1 MLARVMV
8 LVAGLLLV
16 VGLGVPGAAAAS
28 GGCPN
33 EQLRVEDNSLG
44 LPDCRAFEMV
54 TPVEKNSAHV
64 ERDVEEPTVAADGSS
79 LVGRTPEGFAGIGND
94 ELVTL
99 GEAYYRFSRTG
110 SGWVTTPLQP
120 YRGRVVSI
128 GMGGLESVW
137 RPAEQESVARLRLRA
152 ADGSLSEIGPVWP
165 PSFGPRLSGEG
176 NFDVVGAAAEA
187 VNGVVFAIFPPGL
200 LWPFDSSLDSP
211 SLYEYKGTGNAS
223 PNLVGV
229 SGGTGSTALISQCG
243 TLPGGDNFVSES
255 GDTVFFTAVG
265 ADSDNCGGVQ
275 PPVNELFARIDEERT
290 VAISEP
296 SAADCVL
303 CDTSV
308 PADAVFRGASADGS
322 RVFFTTAQP
331 LLGHDSSES
340 LYEYD
345 FDAAAGQRV
354 VRVSGGD
361 GSVSEPVAE
370 VQSVPYVSEDGS
382 HVYFYAKGVLTSAT
396 NSAGEHAQAGGEN
409 FYVYER
415 DAEYPAGRTMF
426 VTGCGDTRQGQVT
439 PDGRFLVFTSGC
451 HLTPGDTSTGEQ
463 VFQYDAQTGSLV
475 RVSIG
480 SEGYNDNGNATDGL
494 NATIIH
500 QGEGDGGVAL
510 RGGALE
516 RSMSDDGSFVFF
528 QSAVALTPQAS
539 NGGVYEYHEGRVS
552 LIAAEGELIGTD
564 ASGGDVFFET
574 SQRLVPEDTD
584 TQVDFYDAR
593 VAGGFPVP
601 VVTAGCVGDACQGP
615 PGAPAVF
622 GVPSSTAFAGGGNL
636 APPVPTTVV
645 APRALTRAQKLA
657 RALKVCSKEPRRKR
671 HACEVEAKKLYG
683 HTSRAVKSDRRGK

>member
-1 MLARVMV
+1 MD
-8 LVAGLLLV
+8 
-16 VGLGVPGAAAAS
+16 AS
-28 GGCPN
+28 F
-33 EQLRVEDNSLG
+33 Q
-44 LPDCRAFEMV
+44 
-54 TPVEKNSAHV
+54 
-64 ERDVEEPTVAADGSS
+64 
-79 LVGRTPEGFAGIGND
+79 
-94 ELVTL
+94 
-99 GEAYYRFSRTG
+99 
-110 SGWVTTPLQP
+110 
-120 YRGRVVSI
+120 
-128 GMGGLESVW
+128 
-137 RPAEQESVARLRLRA
+137 
-152 ADGSLSEIGPVWP
+152 
-165 PSFGPRLSGEG
+165 
-176 NFDVVGAAAEA
+176 
-187 VNGVVFAIFPPGL
+187 
-200 LWPFDSSLDSP
+200 
-211 SLYEYKGTGNAS
+211 
-223 PNLVGV
+223 
-229 SGGTGSTALISQCG
+229 
-243 TLPGGDNFVSES
+243 
-255 GDTVFFTAVG
+255 
-265 ADSDNCGGVQ
+265 
-275 PPVNELFARIDEERT
+275 
-290 VAISEP
+290 
-296 SAADCVL
+296 
-303 CDTSV
+303 
-308 PADAVFRGASADGS
+308 GASADGS
-322 RVFFTTAQP
+322 KVFFTTAQP
-331 LLGHDSSES
+331 LLGHDASDN

-345 FDAAAGQRV
+345 FAPPAGQPKV
-354 VRVSGGD
+354 VRVSAGD
-361 GSVSEPVAE
+361 GSVSEPAAE

-382 HVYFYAKGVLTSAT
+382 HVYFYAKGVLTTGT
-396 NSAGEHAQAGGEN
+396 NSLGEHAQPGGEN
-409 FYVYER
+409 LYVYER
-415 DAEYPAGRTMF
+415 DAEYPTGRTAF
-426 VTGCGDTRQGQVT
+426 ITGCGDTSNGQLT
-439 PDGRFLVFTSGC
+439 PNGRFLLFASGC

-480 SEGYNDNGNATDGL
+480 SEGYNDNGNAPDGF

-500 QGEGDGGVAL
+500 QGEGGGGVAL

-671 HACEVEAKKLYG
+671 HACEVEAKELYG